1 MAEGFGRL
9 PKQVCPT
16 GSNWIITELPFQDTT
31 REIGLQIC
39 TLKQSC
45 LKVENARNE
54 GIRKSEELWPDLFFK
69 KEEERVQED
78 FFN

>member
-9 PKQVCPT
+9 PKQVSLT
-16 GSNWIITELPFQDTT
+16 GSNWIITELRFQDTP
-31 REIGLQIC
+31 REIGLQIY
-39 TLKQSC
+39 TLKEKKK
-45 LKVENARNE
+45 LENACDE
-54 GIRKSEELWPDLFFK
+54 GIRKSEELWAELFFK